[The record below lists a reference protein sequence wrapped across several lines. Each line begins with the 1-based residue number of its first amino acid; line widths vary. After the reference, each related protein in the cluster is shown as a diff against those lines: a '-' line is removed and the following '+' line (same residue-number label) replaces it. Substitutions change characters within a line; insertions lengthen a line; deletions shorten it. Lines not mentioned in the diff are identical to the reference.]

1 MEMYKFYWNWRGC
14 WLAFEQGLVGWLN
27 KNVLCSTQPQL
38 RIALLFSRSMITIY
52 PCSQYLQ
59 TLVNT
64 THSFRQTVNRK
75 LWRLASGYICSLLC
89 PVSSLGVE
97 LSIWARRRL
106 GRSRGKVLVW
116 HNILQKVAKS
126 TIPVGQQTASEF
138 RIGKIGSFLVFLP
151 GGSWKESLHWLPKNR
166 NIFLQDIKKKKKKET
181 SYNLFVLLWKD
192 RKPYRT
198 SRDFFF

>member
-75 LWRLASGYICSLLC
+75 LWRLASGYICSLLF
-89 PVSSLGVE
+89 SLGVE

-166 NIFLQDIKKKKKKET
+166 NIFLQDIKKKEA
-181 SYNLFVLLWKD
+181 SYSLFVLLWKD
-192 RKPYRT
+192 RKPYLT
-198 SRDFFF
+198 SWHFF